1 MVAEQSATES
11 GGADGYLSCASPRT
25 YRRRMYWPRDTCHFL
40 REPSLFTVDEGE
52 QALFSFPRA
61 LSCDLAQRPFAPL
74 CIDGVRDRSIRA
86 SGRYTVLNASQK
98 MFSASID
105 SPLKGGRR
113 GRRTDHDN
121 RWAFQY
127 VADQAWARLPPG
139 QEFGLVSQLAVD
151 RAGRVIVVQRAEPA
165 VLIFAPNGSLEQA
178 WHHEKLTSVHGV
190 CVAPDDN
197 LFITSFD
204 AHQVL
209 KFTLDGTLRM
219 ELGHFGRPHWN
230 MPFNHPT
237 DVAVAQDGEI
247 FVTDGYGNARVHR
260 FARDGAHI
268 TSWGSWGRK
277 PGQFACPHGICVD
290 EKRNLVIAVDR
301 DMTGYR
307 HLTVRVYSAKTLTGS
322 AVQWTFGGARTAR
335 SLSSIRRRAF
345 MRWMNAEPFSG
356 EPDVQHLLPRHCG
369 RQQRKSGDIAVQGPS
384 RVVRLERI
392 TDLGADE
399 DRTSRRSVVPRG
411 ANAFAT

>member
-1 MVAEQSATES
+1 MGAEPIMIT
-11 GGADGYLSCASPRT
+11 DGR
-25 YRRRMYWPRDTCHFL
+25 
-40 REPSLFTVDEGE
+40 
-52 QALFSFPRA
+52 FS
-61 LSCDLAQRPFAPL
+61 
-74 CIDGVRDRSIRA
+74 
-86 SGRYTVLNASQK
+86 
-98 MFSASID
+98 
-105 SPLKGGRR
+105 
-113 GRRTDHDN
+113 
-121 RWAFQY
+121 Y
-127 VADQAWARLPPG
+127 VADQAWAGLPPG

-178 WHHEKLTSVHGV
+178 WRHEKLTSVHGV

-209 KFTLDGTLRM
+209 KFTLDGTLLM

-247 FVTDGYGNARVHR
+247 FVTDGYGNAKVHR

-301 DMTGYR
+301 DND
-307 HLTVRVYSAKTLTGS
+307 RV
-322 AVQWTFGGARTAR
+322 Q
-335 SLSSIRRRAF
+335 AF
-345 MRWMNAEPFSG
+345 DREGKF
-356 EPDVQHLLPRHCG
+356 
-369 RQQRKSGDIAVQGPS
+369 RKDLDGFCRPMDIW
-384 RVVRLERI
+384 R
-392 TDLGADE
+392 GADGTFFVVDQTPSLYALDE
-399 DRTSRRSVVPRG
+399 CGALLGRARMFSTYSHGIAATAKEICISRCRDHRVW
-411 ANAFAT
+411 FAWSE